1 MLGHPVAGRLPPVRR
16 RPAPAFALA
25 FELASQLEPAL
36 LALGLVGRRTCE
48 GRPADHQG
56 ERAAQPS
63 QRRTVQGAPPD
74 RPILVA
80 APPAHARDRVSGVTA
95 GNRRGVREDRRLAG
109 QYHRRMS
116 AHGKRLLVVDDD
128 PKLRDLLHRYL
139 VAQQFEVALAGD
151 GPSMNRLLQR
161 ERWDLIILDL
171 MLPGEDGLS
180 LARSLRGRSN
190 VPILMLSARGE
201 EIDRVVGLE
210 MGADDYLAK
219 PFSPRE
225 LLARLR
231 ALLRRSQGQREPGP
245 QAAHSGFGPYQL
257 DVASHRLTRDGAE
270 VKLST
275 AEFALLRIFVE
286 HPLRVLSRDVLI
298 DMLKGYERNPFDRS
312 IDTRVTRLRRKIELN
327 PAEPAYIRTVRGEGY
342 LFNPRGSEA

>member
-1 MLGHPVAGRLPPVRR
+1 MDT
-16 RPAPAFALA
+16 ALA
-25 FELASQLEPAL
+25 
-36 LALGLVGRRTCE
+36 R
-48 GRPADHQG
+48 
-56 ERAAQPS
+56 
-63 QRRTVQGAPPD
+63 
-74 RPILVA
+74 I
-80 APPAHARDRVSGVTA
+80 
-95 GNRRGVREDRRLAG
+95 
-109 QYHRRMS
+109 
-116 AHGKRLLVVDDD
+116 LVVDDD
-128 PKLRDLLHRYL
+128 PGMRTLLASYL
-139 VAQQFEVALAGD
+139 GDSGFSVDVAMD
-151 GPSMNRLLQR
+151 GPAMWQAL
-161 ERWDLIILDL
+161 EHGMPDAIVLDL